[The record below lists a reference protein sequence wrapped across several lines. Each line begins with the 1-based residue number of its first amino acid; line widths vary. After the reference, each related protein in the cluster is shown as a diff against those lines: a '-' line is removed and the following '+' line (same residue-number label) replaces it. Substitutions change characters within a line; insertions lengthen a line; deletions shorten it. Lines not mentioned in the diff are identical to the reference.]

1 MVTQLADDVW
11 WLDLGSVNCYLADDG
26 GDLTLVDAGT
36 PFDSGD
42 IMRGV
47 REVGYSINDVDR
59 VLLTHYDFDHV
70 GSLARLPL
78 NAPVYAGAADAPLL
92 SRADAP
98 DWHNHKGALQRVTRP
113 LLSSPDEEV
122 RPIEDGDE
130 IGSFTAYATPGHSP
144 GHTAYVSES
153 LSVAFLGDLVRENHG
168 KLEPSSWAISYD
180 TEAVYDSI
188 VSLDSRTPEFE
199 VAAMGHGVP
208 FLREGSERL
217 RELVASM

>member
-47 REVGYSINDVDR
+47 REAGYSINDVDR
-59 VLLTHYDFDHV
+59 VLITHYDLDHV
-70 GSLARLPL
+70 GSLARLPFD
-78 NAPVYAGAADAPLL
+78 APIHVGEADAPLL
-92 SRADAP
+92 SGADAP
-98 DWHNHKGALQRVTRP
+98 DWHNHKGAFQLATRP
-113 LLSSPDEEV
+113 LLTSPDEEV
-122 RPIEDGDE
+122 IAVEDGDE

-144 GHTAYVSES
+144 GHMAYVSES
-153 LSVAFLGDLVRENHG
+153 LDVAFLGDLVFEDHG
-168 KLEPSSWAISYD
+168 KLTASAWAMSYD
-180 TEAVYDSI
+180 TEAVRDSI
-188 VSLDSRTPEFE
+188 VSLESRTPDFE

-208 FLREGSERL
+208 FLRDGSERL
-217 RELVASM
+217 RELADSL

>member
-47 REVGYSINDVDR
+47 REAGYSINDVDR

-70 GSLARLPL
+70 GSLARLPFD
-78 NAPVYAGAADAPLL
+78 APIHVGEADAPLL
-92 SRADAP
+92 SGADAP
-98 DWHNHKGALQRVTRP
+98 DWHNHKGALQR
-113 LLSSPDEEV
+113 PDEGV
-122 RPIEDGDE
+122 RPVEDGDE

-144 GHTAYVSES
+144 GHMAYVSES
-153 LSVAFLGDLVRENHG
+153 LDVAFLGDLVRESHG
-168 KLEPSSWAISYD
+168 KLEASSWAISYD
-180 TEAVYDSI
+180 TEAVHDSI
-188 VSLDSRTPEFE
+188 LSLVSRMPDFD

-208 FLREGSERL
+208 FLRDGSERL
-217 RELVASM
+217 RELADSL

>member
-47 REVGYSINDVDR
+47 REAGYSINDVDR

-70 GSLARLPL
+70 GSLARLPFD
-78 NAPVYAGAADAPLL
+78 APIHVGEADAPLL
-92 SRADAP
+92 SGADAP

-113 LLSSPDEEV
+113 LLSSPDEGV
-122 RPIEDGDE
+122 RPVEAGDE

-144 GHTAYVSES
+144 GHMAYVSES
-153 LSVAFLGDLVRENHG
+153 LDVAFLGDLVRESHG
-168 KLEPSSWAISYD
+168 KLEASSWAISYD
-180 TEAVYDSI
+180 TEAVHDSI
-188 VSLDSRTPEFE
+188 LSLVSRMPDFD

-208 FLREGSERL
+208 FLRDGSERL
-217 RELVASM
+217 RELADSL